1 MKIYITKLYYKYL
14 SNDENDRY
22 RLGNIINT
30 ISFEYYKFAINL
42 R

>member
-14 SNDENDRY
+14 SNDENDSM
-22 RLGNIINT
+22 GTIIL
-30 ISFEYYKFAINL
+30 EYYKFAINL